1 MSHLAPALAPA
12 TSERHR
18 RTHAARTAF
27 HGRSPAR
34 GFLALA
40 LMAGFGASLA
50 FSGPQLV
57 EYADDQRDTQPGVF
71 ALRGAAD
78 CGSLT
83 LTQST
88 IPDVIGNT
96 SVVCLDGAVSAEN
109 SAARAFI
116 APTTLT
122 LKCVTFGVRINQG
135 GDWPVDVRILTGDV
149 LAGYDSLVLLSE
161 ASVVVPGDANRDF
174 FTVDIPDV
182 SMQSGATF
190 VVELLSRSRR
200 PADGGDGGQL
210 AFGFN
215 GQGQSAPTY
224 FRGPL
229 CGRDDFVDLASLG
242 FPNLH
247 LVMSVGYDE
256 GATSLLLDGFHHNA
270 AGGAI
275 FLSDGSEDVIVE
287 GDPMSG
293 PFGFSVPYGSTTSGV
308 QPPLVDWDVLPGT
321 AMSFVYN
328 LQSGETDIL
337 SLVANPDGSLTLE
350 TAFASFV
357 NPVFDVQVFDGDQL
371 VGEFTKQTSGDI
383 MIVLGQPEDVPGW
396 TAPCNYTRV
405 TFMGQVIMIPNYNVR
420 YSGNLSVW
428 TVNTG
433 PGTTHTGDNFN
444 LVLSTTPGSTGS
456 PPLSVDTL
464 ADGMISFKR
473 HPRFEGVATGVRFGD
488 ASTSPRI
495 VDGDFIADVGVLAT
509 SLAASGPIT
518 LWGDDVDMDGI
529 ADLRIANLGS
539 TGKDGV
545 ELRFG
550 GVDSANFDITVV
562 NPAASGAC
570 VSFTAVQLMGGPGGT
585 VALDPCVGCP
595 PPFKGEWVNV
605 VGDFA
610 GVGSGTFTLQVI
622 DDGQIVHQEAAAV
635 NLAGSSVGWPRAGG
649 KLGGDAPCWIVYYPP
664 DTTFL
669 VASTGQQLEM
679 DEIRLLAENT
689 PPLEYLDLIQV
700 TAANMDELWLANPDT
715 ILPPPPEPCVGDT
728 NGDNIVNFSDLNAA
742 LAQFGQSGPGL
753 SADVNNDGFVDFG
766 DLNTIL
772 SNFGF
777 SCP

>member
-12 TSERHR
+12 TPERHW

-34 GFLALA
+34 GLLALA
-40 LMAGFGASLA
+40 LAASFGASLA

-57 EYADDQRDTQPGVF
+57 EYADIERDAQPRMF
-71 ALRGAAD
+71 APRGGAD

-88 IPDVIGNT
+88 IPDVIGNM
-96 SVVCLDGAVSAEN
+96 SVACLDDAVSAEN

-161 ASVVVPGDANRDF
+161 ASVVVPGNADRDF

-190 VVELLSRSRR
+190 VVEILSRSRR
-200 PADGGDGGQL
+200 PVDGGDGGQL

-224 FRGPL
+224 FRGPF
-229 CGRDDFVDLASLG
+229 CGAGDFVDLASLG

-256 GATSLLLDGFHHNA
+256 GASSLLLDGFHHNA
-270 AGGAI
+270 VGGAI
-275 FLSDGSEDVIVE
+275 FTSDGSEDVIVE
-287 GDPMSG
+287 GDPMTG

-308 QPPLVDWDVLPGT
+308 QTPAINWDADPGVT
-321 AMSFVYN
+321 MSFNYN
-328 LQSGETDIL
+328 LASGLTDVISFVATPEGSL
-337 SLVANPDGSLTLE
+337 SLV
-350 TAFASFV
+350 TALA
-357 NPVFDVQVFDGDQL
+357 PPAEPIFDVLVFDGEQF
-371 VGEFTKQTSGDI
+371 VGEFLGETSGTVSI
-383 MIVLGQPEDVPGW
+383 STLARREYLMWQICTPRNPSPEPRIGRYYIFVNNENYVIGSFTSGQFLQGNSIEIRVHDAPGL
-396 TAPCNYTRV
+396 A
-405 TFMGQVIMIPNYNVR
+405 
-420 YSGNLSVW
+420 S
-428 TVNTG
+428 
-433 PGTTHTGDNFN
+433 
-444 LVLSTTPGSTGS
+444 S
-456 PPLSVDTL
+456 PPLSVDML
-464 ADGMISFKR
+464 AFGTTSFRR
-473 HPRFEGVATGVRFGD
+473 HPRHNSAAPGVSFGT
-488 ASTSPRI
+488 ALTSPTV
-495 VDGDFIADVGVLAT
+495 VDGDLIANVGVLAT

-518 LWGDDVDMDGI
+518 LWGDDVDMDSI

-539 TGKDGV
+539 TGNDGV

-550 GVDSANFDITVV
+550 GVDSANFDMTVV
-562 NPAASGAC
+562 NPAESGAC

-585 VALDPCVGCP
+585 VAFDPCVGCP

-610 GVGSGTFTLQVI
+610 GVGSGTFTLQII

-669 VASTGQQLEM
+669 VASTGQQVEM

-689 PPLEYLDLIQV
+689 PPLEYLDLILV

-728 NGDNIVNFSDLNAA
+728 NGDNIVNFSDLNAV

-753 SADVNNDGFVDFG
+753 SADLNNDGIVNFD

-772 SNFGF
+772 SNFGD